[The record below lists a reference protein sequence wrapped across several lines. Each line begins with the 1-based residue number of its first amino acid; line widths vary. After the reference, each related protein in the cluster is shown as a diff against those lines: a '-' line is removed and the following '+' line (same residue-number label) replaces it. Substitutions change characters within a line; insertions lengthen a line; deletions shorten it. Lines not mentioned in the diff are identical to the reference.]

1 LSFEPILLA
10 PQEEAE
16 EIYPYRRVWR
26 TGWLEIS
33 VLLFTVL
40 LIFLLT
46 SLFGVLPADWRAP
59 LPKVAIALL
68 PLVAWLVFSYW
79 GERRALQR
87 RHGLF
92 SLLILGGLLANGI
105 AVPLEEHV
113 YLPDQWLPAAG
124 FFGRVLGY
132 AFTVG
137 FTGAFLQYAA
147 VRYTVWPERITQRL
161 DGVAYALA
169 VAMGYAVSLS
179 LRFALFSDATL
190 LAAALR
196 VASIT
201 FSQLAFGV
209 VIGFFLAELVIGRV
223 PVFWIPFGLSLV
235 ALLSGLYYAFRSV
248 AIVGGLSVAGTS
260 ASPIRGLML
269 AFGLVA
275 AVFMIFAFLIANA
288 DARMEALTGRRE
300 AL

>member
-10 PQEEAE
+10 PQEEVE

-26 TGWLEIS
+26 TSWQEIS
-33 VLLFTVL
+33 VLLIAIL
-40 LIFLLT
+40 LIFMLT
-46 SLFGVLPADWRAP
+46 SVFGVLPADLRAP

-68 PLVAWLVFSYW
+68 PLAAWLVFSYW

-87 RHGLF
+87 RYGLF
-92 SLLILGGLLANGI
+92 GLMILGGLLANGI

-113 YLPDQWLPAAG
+113 YVPDQWLPAAG

-147 VRYTVWPERITQRL
+147 VRYTIWPERFTQRL

-169 VAMGYAVSLS
+169 VAVGYAVSLN

-190 LAAALR
+190 LATALR
-196 VASIT
+196 VASYT

-209 VIGFFLAELVIGRV
+209 VIGFFLAELAIGRV
-223 PVFWIPFGLSLV
+223 PVFWIPFGLSLMS
-235 ALLSGLYYAFRSV
+235 LLSGLYYGFRGI
-248 AIVGGLSVAGTS
+248 AIVGGLSVEGTG
-260 ASPIRGLML
+260 ASPIRGLAL
-269 AFGLVA
+269 AFGLAA
-275 AVFMIFAFLIANA
+275 AVFVIFAFLIANA
-288 DARMEALTGRRE
+288 DVRLQALSGRRE

>member
-26 TGWLEIS
+26 TSWLEIS
-33 VLLFTVL
+33 VLLVAVL

-46 SLFGVLPADWRAP
+46 SLFGVLPTDWRAP
-59 LPKVAIALL
+59 LPKAAIALL
-68 PLVAWLVFSYW
+68 PLTAWLVFSYW

-92 SLLILGGLLANGI
+92 GLMILGGLLANGI

-113 YLPDQWLPAAG
+113 YLPGQWLPAAS

-147 VRYTVWPERITQRL
+147 IRYTVWPGYFTERL

-169 VAMGYAVSLS
+169 VALGYAVSLN

-190 LAAALR
+190 LATSLR

-223 PVFWIPFGLSLV
+223 PVFWVPFGLGLVSL
-235 ALLSGLYYAFRSV
+235 LNGLYYGFRGI
-248 AIVGGLSVAGTS
+248 AIVGGLSIAGTG
-260 ASPIRGLML
+260 ASPIRGLAL
-269 AFGLVA
+269 AFGFVA
-275 AVFMIFAFLIANA
+275 AVFVTFAFLIANA
-288 DARMEALTGRRE
+288 DMRMQALSGRRE

>member
-16 EIYPYRRVWR
+16 EVYPYRRVWR
-26 TGWLEIS
+26 TSWEEMS
-33 VLLFTVL
+33 VLLVAVL
-40 LIFLLT
+40 LIFFLT
-46 SLFGVLPADWRAP
+46 NVFGVLAVDLRAP

-68 PLVAWLVFSYW
+68 PLAAWLTFSYW

-87 RHGLF
+87 RHGMFGLM
-92 SLLILGGLLANGI
+92 ILGGLLANGI

-137 FTGAFLQYAA
+137 FTGSFLQYAA
-147 VRYTVWPERITQRL
+147 IRYTIWPERLTQRL

-169 VAMGYAVSLS
+169 VALGYAVSLN

-190 LAAALR
+190 LATALR

-235 ALLSGLYYAFRSV
+235 SLLSGLYYAFRGI
-248 AIVGGLSVAGTS
+248 AIVGGLSVEGTG
-260 ASPIRGLML
+260 ASPIRGLAL
-269 AFGLVA
+269 AFGFAA
-275 AVFMIFAFLIANA
+275 AVFVTFAFLIANA
-288 DARMEALTGRRE
+288 DVRLQALSGRRE

>member
-1 LSFEPILLA
+1 MSFEPILLA

-26 TGWLEIS
+26 TSWLEVS
-33 VLLFTVL
+33 LLLVTVL

-46 SLFGVLPADWRAP
+46 NLFGVLPSDLRAP

-68 PLVAWLVFSYW
+68 PLVAWLLFSYW
-79 GERRALQR
+79 GEQRALQG
-87 RHGLF
+87 RHGLIG
-92 SLLILGGLLANGI
+92 LLILGGLVANGI
-105 AVPLEEHV
+105 TVPLEEH
-113 YLPDQWLPAAG
+113 LFRPDQWLPTAG

-132 AFTVG
+132 AFTIG
-137 FTGAFLQYAA
+137 FTGEFLKYAA
-147 VRYTVWPERITQRL
+147 IRYTVWPERITQRL

-169 VAMGYAVSLS
+169 VSLGYAITFN

-190 LAAALR
+190 LATALR
-196 VASIT
+196 VASVT
-201 FSQLAFGV
+201 FSQLALGV
-209 VIGFFLAELVIGRV
+209 VLGFFLAELAIARV
-223 PVFWIPFGLSLV
+223 QVFWIPLGLSV
-235 ALLSGLYYAFRSV
+235 ASLLNGLYYAFHGV
-248 AIVGGLSVAGTS
+248 AIVGGLSVEGTG
-260 ASPIRGLML
+260 ASPVRGLAL

-275 AVFMIFAFLIANA
+275 ATFMTFAFLIANA

>member
-1 LSFEPILLA
+1 MSFEPILLA
-10 PQEEAE
+10 PQEEVE

-26 TGWLEIS
+26 TSWLEIS
-33 VLLFTVL
+33 VLLVTVL

-46 SLFGVLPADWRAP
+46 SLFGVLPADLRVP

-68 PLVAWLVFSYW
+68 PMAAWLVFSYW

-92 SLLILGGLLANGI
+92 GLLILGGLLANGV

-113 YLPDQWLPAAG
+113 YVPDQWLPAAG

-147 VRYTVWPERITQRL
+147 LRYTIWPERITQRL

-169 VAMGYAVSLS
+169 VSLGYAVSLN

-190 LAAALR
+190 LATALR

-201 FSQLAFGV
+201 FSQLALGV
-209 VIGFFLAELVIGRV
+209 VIGFFLAELAIGRV

-235 ALLSGLYYAFRSV
+235 SLLSGLYYALRGI
-248 AIVGGLSVAGTS
+248 AIVGGLSVEGTG
-260 ASPIRGLML
+260 ASPIRGLAL
-269 AFGLVA
+269 AFGFVA
-275 AVFMIFAFLIANA
+275 AAYVIFAFLIANA
-288 DARMEALTGRRE
+288 DVRLGALTGRRE
-300 AL
+300 PL